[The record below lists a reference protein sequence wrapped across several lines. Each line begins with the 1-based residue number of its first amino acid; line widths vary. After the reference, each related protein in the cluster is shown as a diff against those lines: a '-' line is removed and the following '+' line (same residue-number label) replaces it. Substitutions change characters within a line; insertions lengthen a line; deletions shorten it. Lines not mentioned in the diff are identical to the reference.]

1 LKHFGEKGNNVYL
14 HFFILPHQYVIFSSK
29 EKLTMKVVNMLST
42 YNEKENITPMVE
54 TLERIAKDL
63 PAGRQGNPKY
73 DFVTLVVDS
82 HSPDGTGDIVRQ
94 LAKTR
99 KNLFLLETPR
109 GLGVSLIAGYGHA
122 VKELKADVVIP
133 NDCDFQWDPELIPE
147 MLKKIDD
154 DYDVVVPS
162 RHTKGAK
169 DAFTGFRKLTHFVSN
184 DLLNGYWAGIHE
196 VKDKAGNFKAIRV
209 KNILDKVDLSKINVR
224 GFVIQSTIIY
234 ELSKTGAKFIEIPAV
249 FGNRRAGESKVGFSW
264 QFVKDII
271 ETFKNSTRIRF
282 ERSPKLLK
290 FIKFGIVGGFGFIV
304 NFFGLMIFSRF
315 FKTVFPWPIGMI
327 NFWANALASELAIVS
342 NFTWNNLWTFA
353 KEKITSP
360 KQIAAKFIAFNL
372 SSILGGILV
381 PSLMVGGGTQLFG
394 DQYRQIILVAVIFGF
409 TVPYNW
415 FVYNKF
421 IWKKK

>member
-1 LKHFGEKGNNVYL
+1 M
-14 HFFILPHQYVIFSSK
+14 SK
-29 EKLTMKVVNMLST
+29 LKVVNMLST

-54 TLERIAKDL
+54 TLERIAKE
-63 PAGRQGNPKY
+63 NPSY
-73 DFVTLVVDS
+73 EFVTLVVDS
-82 HSPDGTGDIVRQ
+82 HSPDGTGGIVRK
-94 LAKTR
+94 LAETR
-99 KNLFLLETPR
+99 PNLFLLETPR

-133 NDCDFQWDPELIPE
+133 NDCDFQWDPRLIPQ
-147 MLKKIDD
+147 MLQKIDEG
-154 DYDVVVPS
+154 YDVVVPS

-184 DLLNGYWAGIHE
+184 DLLNHYWAGIKE
-196 VKDKAGNFKAIRV
+196 VKDLAGNFKAIRV
-209 KNILDKVDLSKINVR
+209 KNVLDKVDLGKINVR
-224 GFVIQSTIIY
+224 GFVIQSTILY
-234 ELSKTGAKFIEIPAV
+234 ELSKTKCKFIEIPAV
-249 FGNRRAGESKVGFSW
+249 FGARRAGESKVGFSW

-271 ETFKNSTRIRF
+271 ETFKNSTRIRL
-282 ERSPKLLK
+282 ERSPGLLK

-315 FKTVFPWPIGMI
+315 FKTVFPWPIGFI
-327 NFWANALASELAIVS
+327 NFWANALASEMAIIS

-353 KEKITSP
+353 KEKITSS
-360 KQIAAKFIAFNL
+360 KQIVAKFVAFNL

-381 PSLMVGGGTQLFG
+381 PSLMVGAGTQFFG
-394 DQYRQIILVAVIFGF
+394 DQYRQIILVVVIFGF

-421 IWKKK
+421 IWKKKAK